1 MKVECRSQQ
10 LMADGLLDVKDCYR
24 WRGQTQTETDG
35 KAAKKNTKPK
45 TLSVIFSSTGSS
57 LDSDVCR
64 NLLGC
69 MSAAQN
75 VRMSMAV
82 SRVCLRDGT
91 NTITGFFSACFRIAW
106 YVGFAIAIIRDAL
119 CVMLKPCIRNNLHT
133 QKYVRK

>member
-1 MKVECRSQQ
+1 VSALQHTF
-10 LMADGLLDVKDCYR
+10 L
-24 WRGQTQTETDG
+24 
-35 KAAKKNTKPK
+35 

-82 SRVCLRDGT
+82 KRVCLRDGT

-106 YVGFAIAIIRDAL
+106 YVGFAIAMMRDAL
-119 CVMLKPCIRNNLHT
+119 CVMLNPCNANSFNILKYRRQPAKVYKQTFETAAAEASWQPSNRISRNNN
-133 QKYVRK
+133 QI